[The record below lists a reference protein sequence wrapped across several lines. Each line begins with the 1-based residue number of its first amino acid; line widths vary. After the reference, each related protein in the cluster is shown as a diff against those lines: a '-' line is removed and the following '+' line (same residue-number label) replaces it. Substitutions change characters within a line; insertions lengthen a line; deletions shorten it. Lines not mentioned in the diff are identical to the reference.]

1 MFTARPLKRLYGA
14 VCGAVSDK
22 VLIGDKTEGVSFRL
36 FIESGVLFI
45 RWSNFEKA
53 GIGLMG
59 KNILGRADGQVSS
72 RGCQVFAA
80 EIVRAE
86 NKILFLVVS
95 FPGRIDDDG
104 IRGIGQGAAERA
116 GFIVQVVGFIDDMVK
131 AGIACGIEVVDHLA
145 GAIAGRFI
153 FSAAGLD
160 RFEFQQSLNGNNKR
174 VIDNM
179 CAHIEQGAGIIENKQ
194 REFPLFDFIL
204 QFEKC
209 RDILNARNIFLG
221 G

>member
-1 MFTARPLKRLYGA
+1 MFTARPLKRLWRA

-22 VLIGDKTEGVSFRL
+22 ILVGDKTKGISFRL
-36 FIESGVLFI
+36 FIEGGVLFI

-53 GIGLMG
+53 GICSMG

-104 IRGIGQGAAERA
+104 IRGVGQGAAERA
-116 GFIVQVVGFIDDMVK
+116 GFIVQVVGFIDDVIK

-145 GAIAGRFI
+145 GAVAGRFI
-153 FSAAGLD
+153 FGAAGLD
-160 RFEFQQSLNGNNKR
+160 RFEFQQGLDGDNKR
-174 VIDNM
+174 AIDNM
-179 CAHIEQGAGIIENKQ
+179 CAHIEQGAGIIKNKQ
-194 REFPLFDFIL
+194 REFPL
-204 QFEKC
+204 
-209 RDILNARNIFLG
+209 
-221 G
+221 

>member
-1 MFTARPLKRLYGA
+1 M
-14 VCGAVSDK
+14 
-22 VLIGDKTEGVSFRL
+22 
-36 FIESGVLFI
+36 
-45 RWSNFEKA
+45 
-53 GIGLMG
+53 
-59 KNILGRADGQVSS
+59 
-72 RGCQVFAA
+72 FAA

-116 GFIVQVVGFIDDMVK
+116 GFIVQVVGFIDDVVK
-131 AGIACGIEVVDHLA
+131 VGIACGIEVVDHLA
-145 GAIAGRFI
+145 GAVAGRFI
-153 FSAAGLD
+153 FGAAGLD

-179 CAHIEQGAGIIENKQ
+179 CAHIEQGAGIIKNKQ

-209 RDILNARNIFLG
+209 RDILNARNIFGRLAPCREPRG
-221 G
+221 ARTK